1 MEAALR
7 ENRMTLEAIRVTQS
21 DRDLFKHLISEA
33 TNYVAADYM
42 RHANERR
49 IHLDKSAGVPSRALY
64 LAFAAG
70 GRAVQTCRYGA
81 RAAGTQRRRRRSGSR
96 LPGPPAIT

>member
-7 ENRMTLEAIRVTQS
+7 ENRSTLEAIKLTQR

-42 RHANERR
+42 RHANERQKK
-49 IHLDKSAGVPSRALY
+49 LE
-64 LAFAAG
+64 
-70 GRAVQTCRYGA
+70 QTLSLRGELMA
-81 RAAGTQRRRRRSGSR
+81 HAK
-96 LPGPPAIT
+96 P